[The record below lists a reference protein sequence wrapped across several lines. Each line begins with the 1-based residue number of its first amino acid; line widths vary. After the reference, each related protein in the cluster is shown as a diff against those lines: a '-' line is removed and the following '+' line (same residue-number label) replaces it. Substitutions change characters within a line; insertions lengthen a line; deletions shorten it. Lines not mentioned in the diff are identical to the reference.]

1 MAKRVLISVSNK
13 EGITSFARGL
23 VELGFE
29 IISTGGTAKI
39 LRDNHIDVTEVT
51 QVTGFPECLDGRV
64 KTLHPK
70 IHMGLLA
77 DRDDEEH
84 MKQLNELDVAPIDMV
99 VVNLYPFKKVVHTP
113 GVSHGTIVENIDI
126 GGPTMIRAAA
136 KNYRNVAVVVEPGD
150 YEKVLLEL
158 RERGELSLWTKQELC
173 AKAFRHTAHY
183 DALIAEYFSQLV
195 EEDFPE
201 LLTLTYEKVQE
212 LRYGENPHQKGA
224 FYKEVG
230 YKTGTIAQAQQLHGK
245 RLSFNNINDANAAIE
260 LLKEFDAE
268 IPTVVALKH
277 TNPCGVGVGETV
289 FEAWSKAYEADPV
302 SIFGGIIA
310 TNHEIDELTARAI
323 SKIFVEIVIAPS
335 YTPEALEILM
345 KKKNLRL
352 LKLDSDY
359 GNSIGSK
366 WDVKKINGGILIQE
380 VDKPMRIDE
389 LRVVTERTPDSK
401 TLQDLLFAWRV
412 VKHVKSNGIVVAKN
426 GQTLGIG
433 PGQVNRIWAV
443 QNAIRQSRFNIEGAV
458 LASDGFFPFADS
470 VETAAKS
477 GIKAIIQPGGSI
489 RDQESIDAANRAGIV
504 MVFTGIRH
512 FKH

>member
-1 MAKRVLISVSNK
+1 MAKRALISVSNK
-13 EGITSFARGL
+13 EGIVSLTKGL

-39 LRDNHIDVTEVT
+39 LRDNRIDVTEVT
-51 QVTGFPECLDGRV
+51 RITGFPECLDGRV

-84 MKQLNELDVAPIDMV
+84 MRQLHELGVDPIDIV
-99 VVNLYPFKKVVHTP
+99 IVNLYPFKEVVQTP
-113 GVSHGTIVENIDI
+113 GVPHETVVENIDI
-126 GGPTMIRAAA
+126 GGLTMIRAAA

-150 YEKVLLEL
+150 YGMVLSEL
-158 RERGELSLWTKQELC
+158 REHGELSLQTKQELC

-183 DALIAEYFSQLV
+183 DALIAEYFSQLAGD
-195 EEDFPE
+195 DFPE
-201 LLTLTYEKVQE
+201 VLTLTYEKIQE

-230 YKTGTIAQAQQLHGK
+230 HKAGTIAQARQLHGK

-268 IPTVVALKH
+268 MPTVVALKH
-277 TNPCGVGVGETV
+277 TNPCGVGIGETI

-310 TNHEIDELTARAI
+310 TNHEIDELTAEAI

-335 YTPEALEILM
+335 YTPEALEILT
-345 KKKNLRL
+345 KKKKLRL
-352 LKLDSDY
+352 LKLDI
-359 GNSIGSK
+359 NSGDLTGSK
-366 WDVKKINGGILIQE
+366 WDMKKINGGLLIQE
-380 VDKPMRIDE
+380 FEKPMKIND
-389 LRVVTERTPDSK
+389 LRVVTERTPDAE
-401 TLQDLLFAWRV
+401 TLKDLLFAWNV
-412 VKHVKSNGIVVAKN
+412 VKHVKSNGIVIAKN

-443 QNAIRQSRFNIEGAV
+443 QNAIRQSRFNVEGAV

-489 RDQESIDAANRAGIV
+489 RDQESIDAANKAGIV
-504 MVFTGIRH
+504 MVFTRVRH